1 MRLGVVLVV
10 LATIA
15 LGPAWAEV
23 ERTANLAE
31 QSKEIERQLALI
43 QEQKKRI
50 ESQDGG
56 IKALQQQLADQEQT
70 LLSLKRRLD
79 ELEAAGAPP
88 GTATGTAAQ
97 AEEQPSNP
105 ELPADVVSA
114 GDFPGSIRIPGSD
127 AAVKFGALIRTAFV
141 FTLQPLVSDTSFLTW
156 SIPVGTV
163 PAGDGAR
170 TAFTA
175 NTSLSLVKTPSALTV
190 DILHAPD
197 RTSSPRLWRR

>member
-1 MRLGVVLVV
+1 
-10 LATIA
+10 
-15 LGPAWAEV
+15 
-23 ERTANLAE
+23 
-31 QSKEIERQLALI
+31 
-43 QEQKKRI
+43 
-50 ESQDGG
+50 
-56 IKALQQQLADQEQT
+56 
-70 LLSLKRRLD
+70 LD
-79 ELEAAGAPP
+79 ELEAQGAPP
-88 GTATGTAAQ
+88 ATATGTAAQ
-97 AEEQPSNP
+97 AEEQPSSP
-105 ELPADVVSA
+105 ELPQDVVSA

-141 FTLQPLVSDTSFLTW
+141 FTLQPLGSDTSFLTW